1 MEPVEILIPR
11 HEVPSDPVTGLSELQ
26 REMMDDPAPI
36 RIFSAPTG
44 AGKSYAFQI
53 AMRERGARILFIVPT
68 KRLAQNIAQGLI
80 GDLVDAGWDPAEA
93 RERVSIWSSD
103 ERKRAEAER
112 PGVRIPRLRLEQLRD
127 DGGPHG
133 RGRMIVATQE
143 SVVHLLLGK
152 SKTEGGMDPQSVVD
166 LLRLDHVVID
176 EFHTVDARGMGLAC
190 ALSSITPR
198 IGGGARL
205 TFLSA
210 TPIDV
215 RSTLIGFGVDPDHIS
230 VREERVVTGGPDETV
245 GMRAIH
251 GDVWLRLE
259 LSEGIPAAITQHEGL
274 IRKTLARTDRGSQV
288 VLIYDGLKRLM
299 EDKPALADLFDRLGV
314 GTAERL
320 VINSMDDSVDSAQ
333 DGRFTFGHLNDPTR
347 FRVLIATSSVEMGV
361 TFRAGLILMEPG
373 HDPCSFVQRVGR
385 VARGDLP
392 GSVIVCFSRNQIDRL
407 GWLRAMRAELEK
419 GPAALPV
426 GDFVRALLRG
436 TRERFDL
443 SAQDPDAEAGNF
455 RKMPQTAM
463 WCAALFWVAMERA
476 EWRSVIRGSFRDF
489 RPPKAARMGA
499 MIARLLGS
507 ENRATQAWAK
517 AFIEEAK
524 TLRVIVEKVILVEPS
539 GFSKSI
545 PWHLYASTPELVDAP
560 SYLDE
565 RETLRVRVA
574 RPIAEIETELGGLRT
589 RRREEALT
597 PHQQGTVMVDAEKV
611 RDDWRRQMEG
621 VLSRPGLTD
630 SDRDAIGTALT
641 IVQLTGIVPIHKGL
655 YGAENG
661 II

>member
-1 MEPVEILIPR
+1 MEPVEVLIPR
-11 HEVPSDPVTGLSELQ
+11 HAVPSDLVTGLSGLQ
-26 REMMDDPAPI
+26 VAMMDDPAPI

-44 AGKSYAFQI
+44 AGKSYAFQV

-68 KRLAQNIAQGLI
+68 RRLAQNIAHGLI
-80 GDLVDAGWDPAEA
+80 GDLIDAGWDPEEA
-93 RERVSIWSSD
+93 RDRVSVWTSD
-103 ERKRAEAER
+103 ERKRAESER
-112 PGVRIPRLRLEQLRD
+112 PGVRIQRLRLEQLRD

-143 SVVHLLLGK
+143 SVVHLLLGGGR
-152 SKTEGGMDPQSVVD
+152 TEGGMDPQSVVD

-215 RSTLIGFGVDPDHIS
+215 RSTLIGFGVDPAHIS
-230 VREERVVTGGPDETV
+230 VREERVVTGDPDETT

-251 GDVWLRLE
+251 GDVRLRLE
-259 LSEGIPAAITQHEGL
+259 LSEGMIAALGRHEGL
-274 IRKTLARTDRGSQV
+274 IRETLARTDRGSQV

-299 EDKPALADLFDRLGV
+299 EDKPALAGLLDRLGV
-314 GTAERL
+314 GPAERL
-320 VINSMDDSVDSAQ
+320 VINSMDDSVDRAE

-373 HDPCSFVQRVGR
+373 HDPCSFVQRIGR

-392 GSVIVCFSRNQIDRL
+392 GSVIVCFSQSQIDRL
-407 GWLRAMRAELEK
+407 GWLRAVRTELER
-419 GPAALPV
+419 GPDRVPV
-426 GDFVRALLRG
+426 GDFVRVLLRG
-436 TRERFDL
+436 AQERFDL
-443 SAQDPDAEAGNF
+443 SCQDPDAEYGNF

-463 WCAALFWVAMERA
+463 WCASLFWVAMERA
-476 EWRSVIRGSFRDF
+476 EWRKVIRGSFRDF
-489 RPPKAARMGA
+489 RPLKAARMGA
-499 MIARLLGS
+499 MIAPLLRS
-507 ENRATQAWAK
+507 DNRATRSWAE
-517 AFIEEAK
+517 ALIAEAK
-524 TLRVIVEKVILVEPS
+524 TLRVLVEKVILVEPS
-539 GFSKSI
+539 GFSKAI

-565 RETLRVRVA
+565 RDALRVRVA
-574 RPIAEIETELGGLRT
+574 RPIAAIETELGGLRA

-597 PHQQGTVMVDAEKV
+597 PHQQGTLMVDAERV
-611 RDDWRRQMEG
+611 REDWCRQMEG
-621 VLSRPGLTD
+621 ALSRPGLTEK
-630 SDRDAIGTALT
+630 DRDAIGTALR
-641 IVQLTGIVPIHKGL
+641 IVRLTGIVPTHKGL
-655 YGAENG
+655 QGAENG

>member
-11 HEVPSDPVTGLSELQ
+11 HAVPSDPVTGLSPLQ
-26 REMMDDPAPI
+26 AAMMDDPAPI

-68 KRLAQNIAQGLI
+68 RRLAQNIAQGLI
-80 GDLVDAGWDPAEA
+80 GDLVDAGWDPEEA
-93 RERVSIWSSD
+93 RERVCIWSSD
-103 ERKRAEAER
+103 ERQRLEEEM

-143 SVVHLLLGK
+143 SVVHLLLGRGR
-152 SKTEGGMDPQSVVD
+152 TEGGMDPQSVID

-230 VREERVVTGGPDETV
+230 IREERVVTGDPNETS

-251 GDVWLRLE
+251 GDVRLRLE
-259 LSEGIPAAITQHEGL
+259 LSEGMIPTLTRHEDL
-274 IRKTLARTDRGSQV
+274 IRETLARTDRGSQV
-288 VLIYDGLKRLM
+288 VLIYDGLKRLLA
-299 EDKPALADLFDRLGV
+299 DKPALAGLLDRLGV
-314 GTAERL
+314 GPAERL
-320 VINSMDDSVDSAQ
+320 VINSMDDSVDRAE

-347 FRVLIATSSVEMGV
+347 FKVLIATSSVEMGV

-373 HDPCSFVQRVGR
+373 HDPCSFVQRIGR

-392 GSVIVCFSRNQIDRL
+392 GSVIVSFSRSQIDRL
-407 GWLRAMRAELEK
+407 GWLRAVRTELER
-419 GPAALPV
+419 GPDRVPV

-443 SAQDPDAEAGNF
+443 SGSDPDAEDGNF

-476 EWRSVIRGSFRDF
+476 EWRSVIRGSFREF

-499 MIARLLGS
+499 MLARLLGS

-539 GFSKSI
+539 GLSKGI

-560 SYLDE
+560 SYLDD
-565 RETLRVRVA
+565 RDALRVRVG
-574 RPIAEIETELGGLRT
+574 RPIAEIETELGGLRA
-589 RRREEALT
+589 RRREEALS
-597 PHQQGTVMVDAEKV
+597 PHQQGTIMVDAEKV
-611 RDDWRRQMEG
+611 REDWCRQMDRI
-621 VLSRPGLTD
+621 LSSPGLMER
-630 SDRDAIGTALT
+630 DRDAIETALT
-641 IVQLTGIVPIHKGL
+641 IVRLTGIVPIHKGL
-655 YGAENG
+655 HGAENG

>member
-1 MEPVEILIPR
+1 MEPVEVLIPR
-11 HEVPSDPVTGLSELQ
+11 HAVPSDSVTGLSGLQ
-26 REMMDDPAPI
+26 QAMMDDPAPV

-44 AGKSYAFQI
+44 AGKSYAFQV

-93 RERVSIWSSD
+93 RDRVSIWSSD
-103 ERKRAEAER
+103 ERKKMEAER
-112 PGVRIPRLRLEQLRD
+112 PGIRIPRLRLEQLRD

-143 SVVHLLLGK
+143 SVVHLLLGRGR
-152 SKTEGGMDPQSVVD
+152 TEGGMDPQSVVD

-176 EFHTVDARGMGLAC
+176 EFHSVDARGMGLAC

-215 RSTLIGFGVDPDHIS
+215 RSTLVGFGVDPDHIS
-230 VREERVVTGGPDETV
+230 VREEQVVTGDPNETA

-251 GDVWLRLE
+251 GDVRLRLE
-259 LSEGIPAAITQHEGL
+259 LSEGMMAALERHDNL
-274 IRKTLARTDRGSQV
+274 IRETLSRNDRGSQV

-299 EDKPALADLFDRLGV
+299 EDKPALADLLDRLGV
-314 GTAERL
+314 GPAERL
-320 VINSMDDSVDSAQ
+320 VINSMDDSVDRAE

-361 TFRAGLILMEPG
+361 TFRAGLIVMEPG
-373 HDPCSFVQRVGR
+373 HDPCSFVQRIGR

-407 GWLRAMRAELEK
+407 GWLRAVRTELEQ
-419 GPAALPV
+419 GANRIPV

-443 SAQDPDAEAGNF
+443 TGQDPNAEDGNF

-476 EWRSVIRGSFRDF
+476 EWRSVIRSSFREF
-489 RPPKAARMGA
+489 RPQKAVRMGA
-499 MIARLLGS
+499 MLSRLLKS
-507 ENRATQAWAK
+507 DNRATRAWA
-517 AFIEEAK
+517 EAIIAEAR

-539 GFSKSI
+539 GFSKAI

-560 SYLDE
+560 SYLDD
-565 RETLRVRVA
+565 RDALRVRVA
-574 RPIAEIETELGGLRT
+574 RPISEIETELGGLRV

-597 PHQQGTVMVDAEKV
+597 PHQQGTVMVDAERV
-611 RDDWRRQMEG
+611 REDWCRQMEG
-621 VLSRPGLTD
+621 ALSRPGLTD
-630 SDRDAIGTALT
+630 TDRNAIGTAVT
-641 IVQLTGIVPIHKGL
+641 IARLTGIVPIHKGL
-655 YGAENG
+655 HGAENG

>member
-1 MEPVEILIPR
+1 MGPVEILIPR
-11 HEVPSDPVTGLSELQ
+11 HAVPSDPVTGLSGLQ
-26 REMMDDPAPI
+26 AAMIDDPAPI

-44 AGKSYAFQI
+44 AGKSYAFQV

-68 KRLAQNIAQGLI
+68 RRLAQNIAQGLI
-80 GDLVDAGWDPAEA
+80 GDLIDAGWDQEQA
-93 RERVSIWSSD
+93 RDRVSVWTSD
-103 ERKRAEAER
+103 ERRRAESER
-112 PGVRIPRLRLEQLRD
+112 PGVRIQRLRLEQLRD

-143 SVVHLLLGK
+143 SVVHLLLGR
-152 SKTEGGMDPQSVVD
+152 SGTEGGMDPQSVVD

-198 IGGGARL
+198 IAGGARL

-251 GDVWLRLE
+251 GDVRIRLD
-259 LSEGIPAAITQHEGL
+259 LGEGMIAALTRHEGL
-274 IRKTLARTDRGSQV
+274 IRETLARTDRGSQV

-299 EDKPALADLFDRLGV
+299 EDKPALAGLLDRLGV
-314 GTAERL
+314 GPAERL
-320 VINSMDDSVDSAQ
+320 VINSMDDSVDRAE

-373 HDPCSFVQRVGR
+373 HDPCSFVQRIGR

-392 GSVIVCFSRNQIDRL
+392 GTVIVCFSQSQIDRL
-407 GWLRAMRAELEK
+407 GWLRAVRTELER
-419 GPAALPV
+419 GPDRVPV

-443 SAQDPDAEAGNF
+443 SGQDPDAEDGNF

-476 EWRSVIRGSFRDF
+476 EWRKVIRGSFRDF
-489 RPPKAARMGA
+489 RPLKAARMGA
-499 MIARLLGS
+499 MIAPLLRS
-507 ENRATQAWAK
+507 DNRATRSWAE
-517 AFIEEAK
+517 ALIAEAK

-539 GFSKSI
+539 GFSKAI

-565 RETLRVRVA
+565 RDALRVRVA
-574 RPIAEIETELGGLRT
+574 RPIAAIETELGGLRA

-597 PHQQGTVMVDAEKV
+597 PHQQGTLMVDAERV
-611 RDDWRRQMEG
+611 REDWCRQMEAA
-621 VLSRPGLTD
+621 LSRPGLTEK
-630 SDRDAIGTALT
+630 DRDAIGTALR
-641 IVQLTGIVPIHKGL
+641 IVRLTGIVPTHKGL
-655 YGAENG
+655 QGAENG